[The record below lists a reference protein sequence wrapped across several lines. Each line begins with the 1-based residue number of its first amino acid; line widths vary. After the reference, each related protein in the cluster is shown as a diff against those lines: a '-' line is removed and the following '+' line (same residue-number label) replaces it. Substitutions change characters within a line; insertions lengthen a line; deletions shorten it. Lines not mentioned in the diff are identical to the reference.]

1 MAKSTVPKIER
12 LLAEKFQEEEFSDC
26 YIVEIEHPADNRLNV
41 FLDSDSGITFEKCR
55 KISRYLESFIDEEG
69 WMGEKYT
76 LDVSS
81 PGITRPL
88 KLKRQYTKNVGRKV
102 KVKTTNEDEKEVAG
116 QLIEVTDE
124 KIVVEYSER
133 IKEGKKKR
141 TVVIQKEIPFEEIK
155 ETKIQISFK

>member
-1 MAKSTVPKIER
+1 MGKSTVPKIER
-12 LLAEKFQEEEFSDC
+12 LLAEKFQEEEFADC

-41 FLDSDSGITFEKCR
+41 FMDSDSGITFEKCR

-88 KLKRQYTKNVGRKV
+88 KLKRQYFKNVGRKV
-102 KVKTTNEDEKEVAG
+102 KVKTTNEGEKEVAG
-116 QLIEVTDE
+116 TMIEVTDE